1 MSDEV
6 RSAENAWQQS
16 KSAHGEDH
24 PDTRNLRDILDAA
37 KRRQENQDYLD
48 ALQRHEEQRRKDE
61 DRNKNKPTQDPPKA
75 VEKEPTPPVPPVS
88 ATALIGAALCIGV
101 IYFLIFAPRPPR
113 PLPPPPPISR
123 PVTPPMSGPLY
134 LPPQARTEP
143 RTKIEEPQPV
153 HRHYGSVRDDLLRS
167 SAEPEYYVHM
177 LMILSDANGQ
187 PEVADCLRAHTLG
200 SPEAVVDS
208 VTRIWQHN
216 ASTLEA
222 AVDHALLQP
231 CLAGTHS
238 TVPTVAFGTEK
249 TMKGWI
255 SVPQRIRAAFRA
267 ARHYARHYAKDPKAA
282 ACLAE
287 QEAELTRTIPGL
299 AEQKTY
305 IPYPVRVYD
314 LARQACG
321 FMPEGLAM
329 LPEDRTH
336 WKNLPRAA
344 TRRQNHARALDRCSE
359 GDVASDG
366 SCSLKTG
373 KASGVS
379 EGLKDR

>member
-1 MSDEV
+1 
-6 RSAENAWQQS
+6 
-16 KSAHGEDH
+16 
-24 PDTRNLRDILDAA
+24 
-37 KRRQENQDYLD
+37 
-48 ALQRHEEQRRKDE
+48 
-61 DRNKNKPTQDPPKA
+61 
-75 VEKEPTPPVPPVS
+75 
-88 ATALIGAALCIGV
+88 
-101 IYFLIFAPRPPR
+101 
-113 PLPPPPPISR
+113 
-123 PVTPPMSGPLY
+123 
-134 LPPQARTEP
+134 
-143 RTKIEEPQPV
+143 
-153 HRHYGSVRDDLLRS
+153 
-167 SAEPEYYVHM
+167 M
-177 LMILSDANGQ
+177 LMILSDAHGQ

-200 SPEAVVDS
+200 SPEALVDR

-231 CLAGTHS
+231 CLAGTLS
-238 TVPTVAFGTEK
+238 TVPTRDFGTEK
-249 TMKGWI
+249 LMNGWI
-255 SVPQRIRAAFRA
+255 SVPQRVRAAFRA

-287 QEAELTRTIPGL
+287 QEAVLTRTIPGL
-299 AEQKTY
+299 AEQKTF

-321 FMPEGLAM
+321 FMPDGLAT

-366 SCSLKTG
+366 SCSSKTG

-379 EGLKDR
+379 EALKDR